1 MAGMS
6 KSTRTARPV
15 PTDEHGQLVFD
26 VFAKNCPSRFA
37 LEDVTSRWG
46 TLALAALNEGEARF
60 GVLRRKV
67 DGVSE
72 KMLAQTLQ
80 ALERDGLVY
89 REAQATI
96 PPRVDYGL
104 TPLGREIAG
113 LVVGLIERLELRA
126 HRIIEH
132 QQAYDQAKAAA
143 AGSEMQ

>member
-1 MAGMS
+1 MATMS

-15 PTDEHGQLVFD
+15 ATDEHGQLVFD
-26 VFAKNCPSRFA
+26 VFARNCPSRFA
-37 LEDVTSRWG
+37 LGDVTSKWG
-46 TLALAALNEGEARF
+46 ILALAALSEGEARF

-72 KMLAQTLQ
+72 KMLAQALQ
-80 ALERDGLVY
+80 ALERDGLIY

-104 TPLGREIAG
+104 TPLGQEIAG

-126 HRIIEH
+126 HLIVEH
-132 QQAYDQAKAAA
+132 QEAYDQAKATARTP
-143 AGSEMQ
+143 